1 MATNIKGLTVE
12 IGADTS
18 KLEAAFRSAENS
30 IKSTE
35 SQLRD
40 LNKALKLDPGNTDLL
55 ADKQKALANEVSAT
69 KDKLAQLQEAQKMM
83 DAEGV
88 DKNST
93 AYQNLQTEIDIT
105 KAKVKDLEEQYDKFG
120 SVSAQKIAA
129 VGEDVKDAGEKI
141 SDVGAAIT
149 PVSAGVA
156 AIGVA
161 GLKVATD
168 FEEGMAKV
176 KAITGATGEDFDA
189 LRDKAIELGA
199 DTAFS
204 SSEVADAMTEMAK
217 AGWDTNQIIDGMS
230 GVLAAAAASGE
241 NLGTV
246 STIVADAV
254 TGFGMAASD
263 STRVADLLTEAANA
277 GTIDIADLGESFKYI
292 APMAQSMGLSI
303 EDVTTAVSAMSMSGI
318 KGSQAGTSLKNTLVN
333 LVKPTKTM
341 QAAINELGI
350 EITDGNGNFLS
361 LDDIVANL
369 RTSFTGL
376 TDEQKTYYA
385 SVLAGKEGQAGLL
398 SILNLTEEEYTAL
411 SDEMHSCSGVAEETA
426 AVMQDNLNARV
437 EQLGGAL
444 ESLAIVL
451 ADNVIPF
458 LTKLVEKVTTVID
471 GFTQMSPATQKVV
484 LVIGTIVAAL
494 GPVLVAVG
502 KVVVLIGQIMTF
514 APQIAAALTAL
525 TGPIGI
531 VIAVIAALVAAG
543 VLLYKNWDTIKEYA
557 GKLGAA
563 ISEKWNAIKTATS
576 EAWNNVKETTSKV
589 WNNVKKT
596 ITDKITDAK
605 DKVKSMI
612 DKIKSFFNFEWSL
625 PKLKL
630 PHVSISGS
638 FSLNPPSVPSFGI
651 DWYDKGGIFTKP
663 SVIGVGEKRPEF
675 VGALDDLRGIV
686 REESGNSALLAQLT
700 KMNSLLAQSLNQ
712 RSVTVNVNGAN
723 KDVNEIADAV
733 MDRINTQFVR
743 NKVAF
748 G

>member
-531 VIAVIAALVAAG
+531 VIAVITALVAAG

-638 FSLNPPSVPSFGI
+638 FSINPPSVPSFGI